1 MRLAP
6 VGIATLLMGLLWGW
20 NVPTLAQVL
29 PSAAP
34 LGEDFAQPQS
44 PPRPAP
50 FPVRLVDQGQW
61 DPQLKGYYLPEGF
74 RLEIVISEPDV
85 INPVGMTFAPDGT
98 LFVLE
103 WRPDPITGDRWYE
116 VKETFRYRDGSTR
129 QVATMKK
136 FTFDLVKQFTYNR
149 STGKFHPPKVIIAEE
164 LPSSILYHDGWLYV
178 TGRGTVRR
186 WRQGVQVGIGGPGTE
201 RPVHPDDPWSVRE
214 VIAQGF
220 CGFHHHQV
228 SGLTIGNDG
237 LLYITSGD
245 DDNYVEG
252 SDGSRATVLRTGAVF
267 RCRLDGSQMEVYSI
281 GYRNP
286 YRDLAYDDKFNWFH
300 VDNDNEDG
308 SKFMGCRIMHVAEGT
323 DFGWR
328 LLLGARCCRPDH
340 TRGAIAGELP
350 GKVPP
355 MLKTGRGSPAGLMI
369 YHDTRIPPQYRGL
382 LYYPDVFRKL
392 VRAYKISPDG
402 STFKI
407 THEMEFFKSDDPL
420 FRPCQ
425 MIIGPD
431 GAIYVCDWRTDS
443 GGAGK
448 LSGDGKHGRIY
459 RITWQGTSEQA
470 ALPRR
475 EMDAWWKI
483 RQLPLP
489 QLIEALGRPDLTDRV
504 EARKELV
511 RRGAEARDQVLAY
524 LQRGGFRDQEEARL
538 PALGVLMAGWNRAV
552 QNYFLKCLQDPSPDI
567 RRCVVE
573 GLALYADRS
582 DPHLVEELL
591 KKLGDP
597 EPSVRRAV
605 ALALGR
611 IGGPPVAQALVNS
624 YLADVKG
631 DAFLKDGYIR
641 ALERLGKPGIEA
653 ILTLAASG
661 DRERNVAVEMYLALR
676 SREAAELLPQ
686 LLERP
691 DLTVPQRAALV
702 RSFGNYLL
710 DPPLSLRPLS
720 EYLQRRPEEHLD
732 VVRAAIEVFAASGE
746 DNSQQAVQ
754 LVERLLRDPRAE
766 VRRVG
771 ITAAEDLRLRPIVPV
786 LIELV
791 TDPRH
796 SEADRLAA
804 IRALRMINDPRAAPV
819 LQDIVQGGYPA
830 IIKVEAL
837 RGLKLMK
844 PNEAQVIAQRLLEEA
859 DPQLLAEAIAVLT
872 PTKAGARLVAERY
885 LARKIP
891 QDYYPQIT
899 EALQKFAD
907 DPALAKLRTEVL
919 RGGLLLSLEPGQ
931 IEKIRRLVEE
941 KGNPKRG
948 REIYLNARLVACVS
962 CHRLEGVG
970 GVVGPDL
977 TRIWDTMSLDKIL
990 EAIIDPSREIK
1001 EGFQTYRL
1009 TTTSEQVFTG
1019 LKVLENGRE
1028 VVLRES
1034 TGRDIRVPR
1043 EQIESLMPLKVSLM
1057 PDNAVALLNL
1067 DQFIDLLA
1075 FLKNRQEQE
1084 SLRGM
1089 VVEVQASIATPPS
1102 TDNTPPTLAESSWRL
1117 VVADTNGELPLDSVL
1132 PEAKSMTYLRFYVH
1146 SPKDQTAQLIAKG
1159 GGLIRVW
1166 LEQQVVRREP
1176 TSQPFHYPLALKTG
1190 WNVLILEVRR
1200 EQEPPRLTLQVHG
1213 ENLRVASRPLDLPAV
1228 PAPSNR

>member
-1 MRLAP
+1 MRLALP
-6 VGIATLLMGLLWGW
+6 GIAIVFLLAWWGW
-20 NVPTLAQVL
+20 SMPTLAQVPSSASPL
-29 PSAAP
+29 P
-34 LGEDFAQPQS
+34 EDFAQPQS

-61 DPQLKGYYLPEGF
+61 DPRLKGYYLPEGF
-74 RLEIVISEPDV
+74 QLEIVISEPEV

-103 WRPDPITGDRWYE
+103 WRPDPVTGDRWYE

-136 FTFDLVKQFTYNR
+136 FTFDLVKQFTYNPA
-149 STGKFHPPKVIIAEE
+149 TGKFHPPKVIIAEE

-201 RPVHPDDPWSVRE
+201 RPVNPNDPWSVRE
-214 VIAQGF
+214 IIAQGF

-286 YRDLAYDDKFNWFH
+286 YRDLAHDDKFNWFH

-308 SKFMGCRIMHVAEGT
+308 SKFMGCRILHVAEGT

-392 VRAYKISPDG
+392 VRAYKVAPEG
-402 STFKI
+402 ATFKI

-448 LSGDGKHGRIY
+448 LSGDGQHGRIY
-459 RITWQGTSEQA
+459 RITWQGTAEQA

-475 EMDAWWKI
+475 GMDSWWKI

-511 RRGAEARDQVLAY
+511 RRGAEARDQVLVY
-524 LQRGGFRDQEEARL
+524 LQRGGFRDQDEARL
-538 PALGVLMAGWNRAV
+538 PALGVLMAGWNAAV
-552 QNYFLKCLQDPSPDI
+552 QNYFLHCLQDPSPDV

-582 DPHLVEELL
+582 DPRLLEELL

-597 EPSVRRAV
+597 EPAVRRAV

-611 IGGPPVAQALVNS
+611 IGGPPVAQALVNN
-624 YLADVKG
+624 YLADLKG
-631 DAFLKDGYIR
+631 DPFLKDGYLR

-653 ILTLAASG
+653 ILALAASG
-661 DRERNVAVEMYLALR
+661 DRERNIAVEMYQALR

-691 DLTVPQRAALV
+691 DLSVAQRAALV
-702 RSFGNYLL
+702 RSFGNYLF
-710 DPPLSLRPLS
+710 DPPLSLRPLT
-720 EYLQRRPEEHLD
+720 EYLQRRPGEHLD

-746 DNSQQAVQ
+746 ENSQQAVQ

-766 VRRVG
+766 ARRVG
-771 ITAAEDLRLRPIVPV
+771 ITAAEDLRLRPVVPL

-791 TDPRH
+791 THDRH

-804 IRALRMINDPRAAPV
+804 VRALRMINDPRAAPV
-819 LQDIVQGGYPA
+819 LRDIVQGGYPA
-830 IIKVEAL
+830 VVKVEAL
-837 RGLKLMK
+837 QALRLMR
-844 PNEAQVIAQRLLEEA
+844 PAEAQAIAQRLLDEA
-859 DPQLLAEAIAVLT
+859 DPQLLAEAIAILT

-907 DPALAKLRTEVL
+907 DPAVAKLRAEVL

-970 GVVGPDL
+970 GAVGPDL

-990 EAIIDPSREIK
+990 ESILDPSREIK

-1009 TTTSEQVFTG
+1009 TTTEEQVFTG

-1028 VVLRES
+1028 IVLRES
-1034 TGRDIRVPR
+1034 TGRDIRIPR
-1043 EQIESLMPLKVSLM
+1043 EQIESLTPLKVSLM
-1057 PDNAVALLNL
+1057 PDNAVALLSL

-1084 SLRGM
+1084 ALRGM
-1089 VVEVQASIATPPS
+1089 VVEVQASPAMQPSADNSPPAFA
-1102 TDNTPPTLAESSWRL
+1102 DSSWRL
-1117 VVADTNGELPLDSVL
+1117 IAAEANGELALDSLV
-1132 PEAKSMTYLRFYVH
+1132 PEPRSVVYLRVYVH
-1146 SPKDQTAQLIAKG
+1146 SPKDQTAQFIVKG
-1159 GGLIRVW
+1159 TGVTRIWV
-1166 LEQQVVRREP
+1166 EQKIVGREAAG
-1176 TSQPFHYPLALKTG
+1176 QPLQQPLPLKAG
-1190 WNVLILEVRR
+1190 WNGLILEVRR
-1200 EQEPPRLTLQVHG
+1200 DQQPLRLALQVQG
-1213 ENLRVASRPLDLPAV
+1213 ENLRVASRPLDLPAN
-1228 PAPSNR
+1228 PNPSGR

>member
-6 VGIATLLMGLLWGW
+6 LGIAILLLWWGW
-20 NVPTLAQVL
+20 NIPTSAQVL
-29 PSAAP
+29 SSASP
-34 LGEDFAQPQS
+34 LPEDFSQPQS

-61 DPQLKGYYLPEGF
+61 DPRLKGYYLPEGF

-103 WRPDPITGDRWYE
+103 WRPDPVTGDRWYE

-136 FTFDLVKQFTYNR
+136 FTFDLVKQFTYNPD
-149 STGKFHPPKVIIAEE
+149 TGKFHPPKVIIAEE
-164 LPSSILYHDGWLYV
+164 LPSSILYHDGWLYL

-201 RPVHPDDPWSVRE
+201 RPVNPNDPWNVRE

-328 LLLGARCCRPDH
+328 LLRGARCCRPDH

-369 YHDTRIPPQYRGL
+369 YHDTRIPSQYRGL
-382 LYYPDVFRKL
+382 LYYPDVFRRL
-392 VRAYKISPDG
+392 VRAYKVAPEG
-402 STFKI
+402 ATFKI

-448 LSGDGKHGRIY
+448 LSGDGQHGRIY
-459 RITWQGTSEQA
+459 RITWQGTAEQP

-475 EMDAWWKI
+475 GMDSWWKI

-511 RRGAEARDQVLAY
+511 RRGTEARDQVLAH
-524 LQRGGFRDQEEARL
+524 LQRGGFRDQDEARL
-538 PALGVLMAGWNRAV
+538 PALGVLMVGWNAAV
-552 QNYFLKCLQDPSPDI
+552 QNYFLRSLQDPSPDV

-582 DPHLVEELL
+582 DPRLLEELL

-597 EPSVRRAV
+597 DPAVRRAV

-611 IGGPPVAQALVNS
+611 IGGPPVAQALVNN
-624 YLADVKG
+624 YLADSKG
-631 DAFLKDGYIR
+631 DPFLKYGYLR

-653 ILTLAASG
+653 ILALAASG
-661 DRERNVAVEMYLALR
+661 DRERNIAVEMYQALR

-691 DLTVPQRAALV
+691 DLLVVQRAALV
-702 RSFGNYLL
+702 RSYGNYLF
-710 DPPLSLRPLS
+710 DPPLSLRPLT
-720 EYLQRRPEEHLD
+720 EYLQRRPGEHLD
-732 VVRAAIEVFAASGE
+732 VLRAAIEVFAASGE
-746 DNSQQAVQ
+746 ENSQQAVQ
-754 LVERLLRDPRAE
+754 LVERLLRDSQTEA
-766 VRRVG
+766 RRVG
-771 ITAAEDLRLRPIVPV
+771 ITAAQDLRLSPVVPL

-791 TDPRH
+791 TNERH

-804 IRALRMINDPRAAPV
+804 VRALRIINDHRAAPV
-819 LQDIVQGGYPA
+819 LRDIVQGEYPA
-830 IIKVEAL
+830 VIKVEAL
-837 RGLKLMK
+837 QALRLMR
-844 PNEAQVIAQRLLEEA
+844 PAEAQAIAQRLLDES
-859 DPQLLAEAIAVLT
+859 DPRLLAEAIAILT
-872 PTKAGARLVAERY
+872 PSKAGARLVAERY
-885 LARKIP
+885 LAQKIP

-907 DPALAKLRTEVL
+907 DPALAKLRAEVL

-990 EAIIDPSREIK
+990 ESILDPSREIK

-1009 TTTSEQVFTG
+1009 TTVEEQVFTG

-1034 TGRDIRVPR
+1034 TGRDIRMPR
-1043 EQIESLMPLKVSLM
+1043 EQIESLTPLKVSLM
-1057 PDNAVALLNL
+1057 PDNAVALLSL

-1089 VVEVQASIATPPS
+1089 VVELQASPVTQPSAGNGPPA
-1102 TDNTPPTLAESSWRL
+1102 LADSSWRL
-1117 VVADTNGELPLDSVL
+1117 VAAEANGELVLDPLLPVSRSV
-1132 PEAKSMTYLRFYVH
+1132 AYLRVYVH
-1146 SPKDQTAQLIAKG
+1146 SPKEQTAHLTAKG
-1159 GGLIRVW
+1159 AGLTRLW
-1166 LEQQVVRREP
+1166 WEQRLVLREP
-1176 TSQPFHYPLALKTG
+1176 ANQPLLQPLALKAG

-1200 EQEPPRLTLQVHG
+1200 EQQPPRLTLQVQG
-1213 ENLRVASRPLDLPAV
+1213 ENLRVASRPLDLPAI
-1228 PAPSNR
+1228 PNPSGR